1 MNFLKKTAMKPIEIR
16 SAPFSQEELS
26 EARKEAKAII
36 DKYDRF
42 IVLGFKPA
50 EDPQEVYTQVYS
62 CCKVRDLGTGR
73 GALKKEEQEQLK
85 KKIANS

>member
-1 MNFLKKTAMKPIEIR
+1 MKPIEIR

-50 EDPQEVYTQVYS
+50 EDPQEVYTKVYS

>member
-1 MNFLKKTAMKPIEIR
+1 MKPIEIR

-26 EARKEAKAII
+26 EARKEAKEII

-62 CCKVRDLGTGR
+62 CCKIRDLGTAR
-73 GALKKEEQEQLK
+73 GVLKKEEQKQLK
-85 KKIANS
+85 K

>member
-1 MNFLKKTAMKPIEIR
+1 MDFLKKTAMNPIEIR

-50 EDPQEVYTQVYS
+50 EDPQEVYTKVYS

>member
-1 MNFLKKTAMKPIEIR
+1 MKPIEIR

>member
-1 MNFLKKTAMKPIEIR
+1 MKPIEIR
-16 SAPFSQEELS
+16 SDPFTQEELA

-50 EDPQEVYTQVYS
+50 EDPQEVYTKVYS

-73 GALKKEEQEQLK
+73 GVLKKKEQKQLK
-85 KKIANS
+85 K

>member
-1 MNFLKKTAMKPIEIR
+1 MNPIEIR

-50 EDPQEVYTQVYS
+50 EDPQEVYTKVYS

>member
-1 MNFLKKTAMKPIEIR
+1 MDFLKKTAMKPIEIR

-50 EDPQEVYTQVYS
+50 EDPQEVYTKVYS